1 MRWDNLDGVE
11 IILSGAIPEGIV
23 LRTTYSERQ
32 IIRVWCMM
40 EDDEMIEALM
50 REFTTITIEEI
61 LKKLGCSEK
70 IPVYVFDTL
79 MGLSV
84 RLEELSNGA

>member
-1 MRWDNLDGVE
+1 MGRDNLDGVT
-11 IILSGAIPEGIV
+11 IVLSAAIPEGIV
-23 LRTTYSERQ
+23 FRTTYPRRQ
-32 IIRVWCMM
+32 IIHVWCMM
-40 EDDEMIEALM
+40 EEDEMIEALM

-70 IPVYVFDTL
+70 IPVYVFDVL

>member
-70 IPVYVFDTL
+70 IPVYVFDAL

-84 RLEELSNGA
+84 RLEEHSNGA

>member
-40 EDDEMIEALM
+40 EEDEMMEALM

-61 LKKLGCSEK
+61 LKKLGGSEK
-70 IPVYVFDTL
+70 IPVYVFDAL

-84 RLEELSNGA
+84 ILEGLSDGA

>member
-1 MRWDNLDGVE
+1 
-11 IILSGAIPEGIV
+11 
-23 LRTTYSERQ
+23 
-32 IIRVWCMM
+32 M

-70 IPVYVFDTL
+70 IPVYVFDAL

>member
-70 IPVYVFDTL
+70 IPVYVFDAL

>member
-40 EDDEMIEALM
+40 A
-50 REFTTITIEEI
+50 R
-61 LKKLGCSEK
+61 
-70 IPVYVFDTL
+70 
-79 MGLSV
+79 
-84 RLEELSNGA
+84 A